1 MKESMSQSVNSLKT
15 SDAERPEDFKLSE
28 DFSRCFNELEYT
40 RNNVYITGEAG
51 TGKTTLLKYFRQKTK
66 KSVVVLAPTGIAAIN
81 CFGQTIHSFFHFPA
95 KLIQKENIRRVRG
108 GQKIFSKLDILIID
122 EASMMRADIL
132 DGIDEALRLNMG
144 NENEPFGGVQV
155 ALIGD
160 LYQLPP
166 IIDRA
171 SKDIY
176 TQMYRTPYFFSSKI
190 YQQSPFKQMVLS
202 KIYRQKDSDFT
213 KILNQIRNKKLG
225 MEEMKTLNARANQQ
239 GAVEDCITLT
249 PTNAAAASVNDA
261 CLARLHAETFTYS
274 ALIEGEFDESSFPT
288 DPQLKLKVGAQV
300 LMLQNDPAKRWVNG
314 SVGEVTR
321 LEEDLVEVKIK
332 DKKHEVETVRWR
344 KIKYEVDAEQDKITE
359 KDTGGFEQYP
369 MKLAWA
375 ITIHKSQGLTFEKVI
390 VDFGPGTFAHG
401 QAYVALSRCRSLE
414 GLILKRPLQLSDI
427 IFDQRV
433 AQYHNF
439 LEEDFID

>member
-1 MKESMSQSVNSLKT
+1 MNSVNSPKT
-15 SDAERPEDFKLSE
+15 SDLELPEDLHLSE
-28 DFSRCFNELEYT
+28 DFLRCFNELENT
-40 RNNVYITGEAG
+40 HNNVYITGEAG

-66 KSVVVLAPTGIAAIN
+66 KNAVILAPTGIAAIN
-81 CFGQTIHSFFHFPA
+81 CLGQTIHSFFHFPA
-95 KLIQKENIRRVRG
+95 KFLQKENIRRVRG

-132 DGIDEALRLNMG
+132 DAIDESLRLNMG

-166 IIDRA
+166 IIDRE

-176 TQMYRTPYFFSSKI
+176 AQMYPTPYFFSSKI
-190 YQQSPFKQMVLS
+190 YLQSPFKKIILNR
-202 KIYRQKDSDFT
+202 IYRQKDSDFT
-213 KILNQIRNKKLG
+213 RVLNGIRNKKIG
-225 MEEMKTLNARANQQ
+225 EPEIKFLNSRVTRSLEA
-239 GAVEDCITLT
+239 EDCITLT
-249 PTNAAAASVNDA
+249 PTNATAAAVNE
-261 CLARLHAETFTYS
+261 ARLAKLSGEAFSYS
-274 ALIEGEFDESSFPT
+274 ALIEGEFDESSYPT

-321 LEEDLVEVKIK
+321 LDEDLVEVRIN

-344 KIKYEVDAEQDKITE
+344 KIKYEVNEEDEKIIE

-375 ITIHKSQGLTFEKVI
+375 ITIHKSQGLTFDKVA

-401 QAYVALSRCRSLE
+401 QAYVALSRCRTLE
-414 GLILKRPLQLSDI
+414 GLTLKRPMRLSDI
-427 IFDQRV
+427 IFDARV
-433 AQYHNF
+433 ANYHDPF
-439 LEEDFID
+439 EEHFD